1 MKKHLLFDLDDTLC
15 NYTEAEINAKKLI
28 NKYLNKIG
36 IKDTEL
42 FWKHYRNT
50 NQILFNE
57 FLQKKITKD
66 EYRYL
71 RFSKILSSFGAFKE
85 NTPYILND
93 ILMRETNENIYLF
106 QDVIKC
112 LDKLSRIYNLFIV
125 TNGPCETQALKIDRL
140 GIRKYF
146 SEIFISEEIGY
157 SKPDPRLF
165 EYITETF
172 DMKKEEVVMIG
183 DSINHDILGAKN
195 SNIDSILIDRF
206 DKNSNFIGMKIIDL
220 TNLNKILDSFIVE

>member
-28 NKYLNKIG
+28 NEYLNKIG
-36 IKDTEL
+36 IKDTKF
-42 FWKHYRNT
+42 FWEHYKNT

-66 EYRYL
+66 EYRYT
-71 RFSKILSSFGAFKE
+71 RFSKVLLSLGTFKE

-93 ILMRETNENIYLF
+93 IFMRETNENICLF
-106 QDVIKC
+106 QDVISC
-112 LDKLSRIYNLFIV
+112 LDKLSKLYNLFIV
-125 TNGPCETQALKIDRL
+125 TNGPGETQTLKIDRL

-146 SEIFISEEIGY
+146 NEIFISEEIGY

-165 EYITETF
+165 EYITENF
-172 DMKKEEVVMIG
+172 DLKKEEILMIG
-183 DSINHDILGAKN
+183 DSIDHDILGAKN

-206 DKNSNFIGMKIIDL
+206 DKNSNFIGLKIIDL
-220 TNLNKILDSFIVE
+220 TNLNKILDGF

>member
-15 NYTEAEINAKKLI
+15 NYTEAEISAKKLI

-36 IKDTEL
+36 IKDTEF
-42 FWKHYRNT
+42 FWEHYKNT
-50 NQILFNE
+50 NQILFND

-66 EYRYL
+66 EYRYT
-71 RFSKILSSFGAFKE
+71 RFSKVLLSLGTFKE

-93 ILMRETNENIYLF
+93 IFMRETNENIYLF
-106 QDVIKC
+106 NDVIEC
-112 LDKLSRIYNLFIV
+112 LDKLSKIYNLFII
-125 TNGPCETQALKIDRL
+125 TNGPSETQTLKIDRL

-146 SEIFISEEIGY
+146 NEIFISEEIGY

-165 EYITETF
+165 EYIIENF
-172 DMKKEEVVMIG
+172 DMKKEEVLMIG
-183 DSINHDILGAKN
+183 DSIDHDILGAKN

-206 DKNSNFIGMKIIDL
+206 DKNSNFIGLKIIDL
-220 TNLNKILDSFIVE
+220 TNLNKILDSF

>member
-36 IKDTEL
+36 IKDTEF
-42 FWKHYRNT
+42 FWEYYKNT
-50 NQILFNE
+50 NQILFND

-66 EYRYL
+66 EYRYT
-71 RFSKILSSFGAFKE
+71 RFSKVLLSLGTFNE

-93 ILMRETNENIYLF
+93 IFMRETNENIYLF
-106 QDVIKC
+106 QDVIGC
-112 LDKLSRIYNLFIV
+112 LEKLSKFYNLFII
-125 TNGPCETQALKIDRL
+125 TNGPSETQTLKIDRL

-146 SEIFISEEIGY
+146 NEIFISEEIGY

-165 EYITETF
+165 EYIIENF
-172 DMKKEEVVMIG
+172 DMKKEEILMIG
-183 DSINHDILGAKN
+183 DSIDHDILGAKN

-206 DKNSNFIGMKIIDL
+206 DKNSNFIGLKIIDL
-220 TNLNKILDSFIVE
+220 TNLNKILDSF

>member
-15 NYTEAEINAKKLI
+15 NYTEAEISAKKLI

-36 IKDTEL
+36 IKDTEF
-42 FWKHYRNT
+42 FWEHYKNT

-66 EYRYL
+66 EYRYT
-71 RFSKILSSFGAFKE
+71 RFSKVLLSLGTFKE
-85 NTPYILND
+85 NTPYVLND
-93 ILMRETNENIYLF
+93 IFMREINENICLF
-106 QDVIKC
+106 QDVIEC
-112 LDKLSRIYNLFIV
+112 LDKLSKLYNLFII
-125 TNGPCETQALKIDRL
+125 TNGPSETQTLKIDRL

-146 SEIFISEEIGY
+146 NEIFISEEIGY

-165 EYITETF
+165 EYITENF
-172 DMKKEEVVMIG
+172 DMKKEEILMIG
-183 DSINHDILGAKN
+183 DSIDHDILGAKN

-206 DKNSNFIGMKIIDL
+206 DKNSNFIGLKIIDL
-220 TNLNKILDSFIVE
+220 TNLNKILDSF